1 MVKFRSMDVDAE
13 ERLSGLVDLEALPD
27 PMFKLRPDP
36 RITRVG
42 RFLRRFSLDE
52 LPQLIN
58 VVRGDM
64 SLVGPRPEEV
74 LVADR
79 YQAEHRFRLAV
90 KPGITGPMQ
99 VFGRGELS
107 FEERMAVEIDYV
119 ENISMTRDIW
129 LLAQTVPAV
138 VRGTGAF

>member
-1 MVKFRSMDVDAE
+1 MHVDAE
-13 ERLSGLVDLEALPD
+13 RHLPQLVDIHALSE

-36 RITRVG
+36 RVTRVG
-42 RFLRRFSLDE
+42 RFQRRYSIDE

-58 VVRGDM
+58 VARGEM

-74 LVADR
+74 SVVDC
-79 YQAEHRFRLAV
+79 YQPEHMFRLAV

-107 FEERMAVEIDYV
+107 FDERMAVEIDYV
-119 ENISMTRDIW
+119 ENLSVTRDLW
-129 LLAQTVPAV
+129 LLGQTVPAV
-138 VRGTGAF
+138 LRGTGAF